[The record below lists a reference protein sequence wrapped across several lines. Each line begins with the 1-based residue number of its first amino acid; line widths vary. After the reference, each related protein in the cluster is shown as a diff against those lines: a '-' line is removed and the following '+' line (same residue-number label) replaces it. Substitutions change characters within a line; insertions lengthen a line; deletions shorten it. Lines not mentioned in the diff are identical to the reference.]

1 MGIEMQPSKEFRQFG
16 RMFIQDIDLLG
27 DSIEEVT
34 DRIIK
39 NYDEERRGKL
49 GKFIDK
55 IFELNLTH
63 HELQRLWSATDSD
76 IYFKT
81 AEGFKN
87 FLKMTRDR
95 L

>member
-1 MGIEMQPSKEFRQFG
+1 MQPSKEFRQFG

-27 DSIEEVT
+27 DSIEEVI

-81 AEGFKN
+81 AEGFKT